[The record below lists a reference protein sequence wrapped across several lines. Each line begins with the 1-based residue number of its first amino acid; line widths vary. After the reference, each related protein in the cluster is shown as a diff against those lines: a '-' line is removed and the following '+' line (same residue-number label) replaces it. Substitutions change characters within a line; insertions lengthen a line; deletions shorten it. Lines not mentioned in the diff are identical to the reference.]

1 MCAAFRRRYSDGIRH
16 IMIRTLLTSLKR
28 NLLVVVIA
36 SLSVGLLVGQF
47 IGAGTRELLQ
57 LLVVP
62 ALFVMVYPMMIN
74 IDLSKVLRAS
84 EHARP
89 VGLSLVVNFAIAPVI
104 AVGLAQ
110 LFFGGSVGY
119 AFGLY
124 MIALIPTSGMTAAW
138 TGLAG
143 GDLEA
148 ALVALAVNL
157 LLAVLVLP
165 LYLSVLVGGTGMFD
179 PMALYR
185 QLAIVVVLPMIAG
198 NLTRRYL
205 LSRYDPDGF
214 QSLKPVFGG
223 VSSVGVILIVFIATA
238 MQSVELLSDPVTSAG
253 AVVPLVIFY
262 VLMLAVGAL
271 LGRYL
276 LETDQSIALI
286 YSTSMRNLSVALAI
300 VVAADAIP
308 TEAVLPIALGYLVQ
322 PPLGAVYMQY
332 RTDVVDG
339 DLALTALIR
348 SKLRLR

>member
-1 MCAAFRRRYSDGIRH
+1 
-16 IMIRTLLTSLKR
+16 MIRTLLTTLKQ
-28 NLLVVVIA
+28 NLLVVVIV
-36 SLSVGLLVGQF
+36 SLVAGLLVGQF
-47 IGAGTRELLQ
+47 IGAETRELLQ

-74 IDLSKVLRAS
+74 IDLTRVVRAS
-84 EHARP
+84 EHIRP
-89 VGLSLVVNFAIAPVI
+89 VGLSLLINFVISPVI

-110 LFFGGSVGY
+110 LFFDGSAGY

-148 ALVALAVNL
+148 ALVALALNL

-165 LYLSVLVGGTGMFD
+165 LYLSVLVGGTGLFD
-179 PMALYR
+179 PMSLYR
-185 QLAIVVVLPMIAG
+185 QLAIVVVVPMIAG

-205 LSRYDPDGF
+205 LSRYDPSGF
-214 QSLKPVFGG
+214 KSLKPVFGG
-223 VSSVGVILIVFIATA
+223 VSSVGVMLIVFIATA
-238 MQSVELLSDPVTSAG
+238 MQSTQILSDPITS
-253 AVVPLVIFY
+253 VSTILPLVVFY
-262 VLMLAVGAL
+262 ALVLAVGAV

-276 LETDQSIALI
+276 LRTDQSIALI
-286 YSTSMRNLSVALAI
+286 YATSMRNLSIALAI

-322 PPLGAVYMQY
+322 PPLGALYMQY
-332 RTDVVDG
+332 RLDVVDG
-339 DLALTALIR
+339 ELSPVALLR
-348 SKLRLR
+348 SKLRLS

>member
-1 MCAAFRRRYSDGIRH
+1 
-16 IMIRTLLTSLKR
+16 MIRTLLTSVKQ

-36 SLSVGLLVGQF
+36 SLAAGLLVGQF
-47 IGAGTRELLQ
+47 IETGTREQLQ
-57 LLVVP
+57 LLVIP

-74 IDLSKVLRAS
+74 IDLTRVVRAS
-84 EHARP
+84 KHVRP
-89 VGLSLVVNFAIAPVI
+89 VGLSLLVNFAISPLI
-104 AVGLAQ
+104 AVGLAH
-110 LFFGGSVGY
+110 LFFNGSAGY

-148 ALVALAVNL
+148 ALVALALNL
-157 LLAVLVLP
+157 LVAVLVLP

-185 QLAIVVVLPMIAG
+185 QLAIVVVVPMIAG

-205 LSRYDPDGF
+205 LSRYDQSGF
-214 QSLKPVFGG
+214 KSLKPMFGG
-223 VSSVGVILIVFIATA
+223 ISSVGVMLIVFIATA
-238 MQSVELLSDPVTSAG
+238 MQSVEILSDPITS
-253 AVVPLVIFY
+253 VITVIPLVVFY
-262 VLMLAVGAL
+262 ALILVTASL

-276 LETDQSIALI
+276 LRTDQSIALI
-286 YSTSMRNLSVALAI
+286 YATSMRNLSIALAI
-300 VVAADAIP
+300 VVASDAIP

-322 PPLGAVYMQY
+322 PPLGALYMQY

-339 DLALTALIR
+339 DLSPVALLR
-348 SKLRLR
+348 SKLRLS

>member
-1 MCAAFRRRYSDGIRH
+1 
-16 IMIRTLLTSLKR
+16 MIRTLLTSVKQ

-36 SLSVGLLVGQF
+36 SLAAGLLVGQF
-47 IGAGTRELLQ
+47 IETGTREQLQ
-57 LLVVP
+57 LLVIP

-74 IDLSKVLRAS
+74 IDLTRVVRAS
-84 EHARP
+84 KHVRP
-89 VGLSLVVNFAIAPVI
+89 VGLSLLVNFAISPLI
-104 AVGLAQ
+104 AVGLAH
-110 LFFGGSVGY
+110 LFFNGSAGY

-148 ALVALAVNL
+148 ALVALALNL
-157 LLAVLVLP
+157 LVAVLVLP

-185 QLAIVVVLPMIAG
+185 QLAIVVVVPMIAG

-205 LSRYDPDGF
+205 LSRYDQSGF
-214 QSLKPVFGG
+214 KSLKPIFGG
-223 VSSVGVILIVFIATA
+223 ISSVGVMLIVFIATA
-238 MQSVELLSDPVTSAG
+238 MQSVEILSDPITS
-253 AVVPLVIFY
+253 VITVIPLVVFY
-262 VLMLAVGAL
+262 ALILVTASL

-276 LETDQSIALI
+276 LRTDQSIALI
-286 YSTSMRNLSVALAI
+286 YATSMRNLSIALAI
-300 VVAADAIP
+300 VVASDAIP

-322 PPLGAVYMQY
+322 PPLGALYMQY

-339 DLALTALIR
+339 DLSPVALLR
-348 SKLRLR
+348 SKLRLS